1 MLNKKHNLF
10 LIILFISSFAYSQHR
25 SYTDKYEYRKKRH
38 EVTFGLGASNCLTDI
53 GGNYSVDPS
62 SNINSKISEGNSN
75 QFKFLR
81 SIYDT
86 DLAKSNFSVNAAYI
100 YHFKR
105 KLNFRANLALARVG
119 ADDKESTDL
128 GRINRNLNFR
138 SNILEISAIT
148 EFYFAK
154 PITGNKFNLK
164 DVQGHKLA
172 PNFLAHWGF
181 YILGGVGGFFFN
193 PQGKYSPLVNKS
205 NNDIKRSFNSFVN
218 YVNNI
223 DDDPITDNNLTY
235 IPNQGFV
242 PSNEDI
248 WVNLHDLH
256 TEGQGNVEHE
266 NFITTKIN
274 NDTFNIKTF
283 ENRSNG
289 KNGNGTYRR
298 IAVCFP
304 LGFGIEKAF
313 NSDLGI
319 KIEAGYRF
327 TMTDYLDDVSGVY
340 ADRPTIS
347 AIQNDNNGT
356 QSIIAQTMSGTH
368 SGDVITHMHF
378 ASERD
383 AAYLPDGGT
392 WVTTDTQLNSGDV
405 GTYGPKAYYLQQTS
419 FEKGFQRGNPNTND
433 SYMFFNIS
441 FYKKFSSHT
450 KWYRDAHKN
459 DRRRIKASF

>member
-75 QFKFLR
+75 QYKFLR

-181 YILGGVGGFFFN
+181 YIFGGVGGFFFN

-235 IPNQGFV
+235 IPNQGFL

-368 SGDVITHMHF
+368 SGDVVTHMHF

>member
-1 MLNKKHNLF
+1 MLNLKSKLF
-10 LIILFISSFAYSQHR
+10 TVILLVSSFVYSQHR
-25 SYTDKYEYRKKRH
+25 SYTDKYEYKKKRH
-38 EVTFGLGASNCLTDI
+38 EFNLGIGATNCLTDL
-53 GGNYSVDPS
+53 GGNYSVNPS
-62 SNINSKISEGNSN
+62 SNINSNISDGNNN
-75 QFKFLR
+75 QYEFLR

-86 DLAKSNFSVNAAYI
+86 DLAKSNFSINAAYI

-105 KLNFRANLALARVG
+105 KLNFRANLAFARVS

-148 EFYFAK
+148 EFYLAK
-154 PITGNKFNLK
+154 PITGNKYNLK

-172 PNFLAHWGF
+172 PNVLAHLGF
-181 YILGGVGGFFFN
+181 YVFGGVGGFFFN
-193 PQGKYSPLVNKS
+193 PQGKYSPLKS
-205 NNDIKRSFNSFVN
+205 NNDIKRSFNSSVN
-218 YVNNI
+218 YVINADN
-223 DDDPITDNNLTY
+223 DPIIDLDLTY

-256 TEGQGNVEHE
+256 TEGQGNLEHE
-266 NFITTKIN
+266 NFITTELN

-283 ENRSNG
+283 KNRSNG

-340 ADRPTIS
+340 ADRPTMS
-347 AIQNDNNGT
+347 DIQNNNE
-356 QSIIAQTMSGTH
+356 QSVIAHTMSGTH
-368 SGDVITHMHF
+368 SGNVRTQMHF

-383 AAYLPDGGT
+383 ASYLPDGAV
-392 WVTTDTQLNSGDV
+392 WVTTDTQLNSGDF
-405 GTYGPKAYYLQQTS
+405 GTYGPRAYYQQQTS
-419 FEKGFQRGNPNTND
+419 FEKGFQRGNPSSND
-433 SYMFFNIS
+433 SYMFLNVSI
-441 FYKKFSSHT
+441 YKKFSTHN

-459 DRRRIKASF
+459 NKRKIKASF